1 MGLSDFIWLKPE
13 LPRTTASATE
23 DPRARDIGDHLT
35 VPHHTTPLDQPQH
48 PEIIAFTEH
57 LSRLAGDR
65 RMADRADINPANMLT
80 FLPHLMI
87 LDVIGDGDDF
97 RVRVFGTGL
106 VSLTCEER
114 TGMLASEFGTK
125 QSIEVDHEEMRTR
138 WLKVFRRA
146 YHEVSAIHFK
156 APTVSPD
163 RSYMHYHG
171 MFAPL
176 SKGSDNVA
184 QIIGMM
190 IAVRP

>member
-1 MGLSDFIWLKPE
+1 MGLSDFIRGKAP
-13 LPRTTASATE
+13 SA
-23 DPRARDIGDHLT
+23 DGICVDDYRT
-35 VPHHTTPLDQPQH
+35 VPTRVTPLEHPQH
-48 PEIIAFTEH
+48 PEIITFSDY
-57 LSRLAGDR
+57 LRDLAGTR
-65 RMADRADINPANMLT
+65 AMPDRADINPADMLP

-87 LDVIGDGDDF
+87 LDVIDGGADF

-106 VSLTCEER
+106 VSLMCEER
-114 TGMLASEFGTK
+114 TGLLASEFGTK
-125 QSIEVDHEEMRTR
+125 STIYVDLAELRAR
-138 WLKVFRRA
+138 WLKVFGRA
-146 YHEVSAIHFK
+146 FREGGPVHFK

-176 SKGSDNVA
+176 TKGSDSVA